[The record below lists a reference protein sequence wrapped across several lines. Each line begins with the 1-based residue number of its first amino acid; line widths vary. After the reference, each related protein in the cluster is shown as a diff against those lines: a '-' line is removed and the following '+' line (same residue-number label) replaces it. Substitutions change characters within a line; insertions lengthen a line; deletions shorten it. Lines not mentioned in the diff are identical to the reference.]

1 MLNDSLTFPFDIC
14 LFLLILCDTSI
25 VAPRILAFLMNQA
38 LIETTHSSAMALTPL
53 IAPCHIVLVL
63 RYPTHPAGLMYY
75 YIIIT
80 SDC

>member
-1 MLNDSLTFPFDIC
+1 MILQHSPSTFAFFF
-14 LFLLILCDTSI
+14 FLS

-38 LIETTHSSAMALTPL
+38 LIETTHSSAMALTLL

-75 YIIIT
+75 YYF
-80 SDC
+80 